1 VDTFRHNFRGRVGFV
16 GRQLV
21 LAIKFRIDEFGE
33 KLSGPGQ
40 TQFADFVLRVLWLA
54 EHKLGHCPIV
64 HELSL
69 AAALDQPCMRQDFKT
84 MRNRRGSDPADCH
97 NCAGGHFRISGDGLE
112 NQQPRFVNY
121 FPSQKWDM
129 REA

>member
-1 VDTFRHNFRGRVGFV
+1 VARWTRSGDNFSGRVGFV

-33 KLSGPGQ
+33 NSAAVGRRSSL
-40 TQFADFVLRVLWLA
+40 TA

-64 HELSL
+64 PELSL

-84 MRNRRGSDPADCH
+84 MRNRRGSDPAQGH
-97 NCAGGHFRISGDGLE
+97 NCAGGHFLISGNGLE
-112 NQQPRFVNY
+112 NQQPRFVSY
-121 FPSQKWDM
+121 FPSQKWGM